1 MASLRAQQK
10 LKVEEL
16 KKKTAYYTTKSLLER
31 YDESS
36 RQKAKQPAAP
46 GAARS
51 APGAT
56 PIKKNANERDP
67 NCKWIF

>member
-1 MASLRAQQK
+1 VASLRAQQK

-36 RQKAKQPAAP
+36 RQKAKQPAPGMAP
-46 GAARS
+46 A
-51 APGAT
+51 
-56 PIKKNANERDP
+56 KKNANERDP
-67 NCKWIF
+67 NC